1 MVIGIKNFMMVMN
14 VNKEKGNE
22 MNKENIMKNLD
33 CFLIP
38 ENSLYQWLE
47 KKHLDPDN
55 KLSDEKW
62 EEFVDNNIDLFADNV
77 SQVGKEMMSEYIFER
92 GIK

>member
-1 MVIGIKNFMMVMN
+1 MEWKNDLC
-14 VNKEKGNE
+14 GWNE
-22 MNKENIMKNLD
+22 EFKICKWESSKMNKENIMKNLD
-33 CFLIP
+33 YFLIP

-62 EEFVDNNIDLFADNV
+62 EEFVEDTQDQFGDHTSDI
-77 SQVGKEMMSEYIFER
+77 GKEFLQNWINGR
-92 GIK
+92 

>member
-1 MVIGIKNFMMVMN
+1 MRSI
-14 VNKEKGNE
+14 
-22 MNKENIMKNLD
+22 MNKENIMKDID

-55 KLSDEKW
+55 KLSDEEW
-62 EEFVDNNIDLFADNV
+62 EEFVEYTQFQFAREISD
-77 SQVGKEMMSEYIFER
+77 VGKEFLENWIDGSWGSDGR
-92 GIK
+92 

>member
-1 MVIGIKNFMMVMN
+1 MLIKR
-14 VNKEKGNE
+14 NE

-47 KKHLDPDN
+47 KEHLDHDN
-55 KLSDEKW
+55 KLSVEKW

>member
-1 MVIGIKNFMMVMN
+1 
-14 VNKEKGNE
+14 

-33 CFLIP
+33 YFLIP

-62 EEFVDNNIDLFADNV
+62 KEFVEDTQDLFGDH
-77 SQVGKEMMSEYIFER
+77 SYDIGKELLQNWIH
-92 GIK
+92 GW